1 MISLSKQKNTV
12 ADIFGTLMTDQ
23 PDGDLFKAWGGC
35 LSDVYE
41 LLMTDEH
48 HHDWPLVH
56 HQSARLQKC
65 CMKPVQSLFLLVL
78 APSQLAACGFTAQI
92 LTYPTCFQIF
102 KEKTTAHSL
111 SLDPL
116 TPRCNR
122 NE

>member
-1 MISLSKQKNTV
+1 MV

-23 PDGDLFKAWGGC
+23 PDADLFKAWGRC

-65 CMKPVQSLFLLVL
+65 CMKPVQSLFFASTSALTTSCLWLHCSNTHISHLLSDIQAKERL
-78 APSQLAACGFTAQI
+78 
-92 LTYPTCFQIF
+92 LTV
-102 KEKTTAHSL
+102 
-111 SLDPL
+111 
-116 TPRCNR
+116 
-122 NE
+122 

>member
-1 MISLSKQKNTV
+1 MV

-23 PDGDLFKAWGGC
+23 QDADLFKAWGGC

-65 CMKPVQSLFLLVL
+65 
-78 APSQLAACGFTAQI
+78 
-92 LTYPTCFQIF
+92 
-102 KEKTTAHSL
+102 
-111 SLDPL
+111 
-116 TPRCNR
+116 
-122 NE
+122 